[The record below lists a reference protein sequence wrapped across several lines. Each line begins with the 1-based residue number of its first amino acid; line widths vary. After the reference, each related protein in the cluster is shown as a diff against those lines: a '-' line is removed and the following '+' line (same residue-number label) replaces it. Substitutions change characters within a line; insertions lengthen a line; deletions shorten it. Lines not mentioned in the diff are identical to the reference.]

1 MVSGENINT
10 QVFYR
15 SNRGQQHRRDNAY
28 RHSQHDSNNSLPRS
42 GYSRGRG
49 RGSYNSLPRSS
60 TNIKTDYEGSY
71 DSGRRQRGR
80 GYGSRNSYYDGHSS
94 SRAPSERKR
103 DSLQRKKRSRD
114 NSYPVQS
121 EVRRA
126 RSLPRNPA
134 KAPNLMATSLTS
146 STIWKPD
153 GKCPSFADILKG
165 SLSQDIVES
174 KSEVTKQSITTSTI
188 EEDVKTD
195 KKQYDDLP
203 PTGQRIKSHRNTLPK
218 ARQKA
223 GPPPS
228 ETLFANNSYDQTKHV
243 ESVKV
248 EKENI
253 MIEETVLMET
263 AKSEILKDDSIIEC
277 MEVKSLKAA
286 VENRDSSTEDNI
298 SMTSQKS
305 NKLNALKS
313 YANILSGGLKK
324 VGSVFK
330 SKSKEEKKDASKQ
343 TASTPVV
350 QIYRQNNTE
359 PDDIKKESGV
369 VETDEKVEE
378 SISKPSIPGLLF
390 KTELER
396 RPSKKKKK
404 SKSTSSLLEEQ
415 MISKLTI
422 QDNINEASVSESQ
435 VLLESKILEVMTSE
449 ITSKG
454 KIESKSKEG
463 TLKKRSLKKK
473 KSDLIDTQVFTD
485 EIDKALHE
493 IKVLEENQKT
503 TLSRRASRKKKS
515 YSKENIEA
523 TECKIPFTIDSS
535 IRNLDFDQDP
545 KQPSYVSANERK
557 SKTTSLILE
566 KNSYLYDF
574 NDNEEIVCLK
584 EDGPSVAHTR
594 ISSSLKSL
602 VQCKTENES
611 LHVTSQPKT
620 ESKLTNK
627 QPVSEAKQIG
637 NTRSPLTPTAME
649 KVSETIEIDSKSN
662 NK

>member
-1 MVSGENINT
+1 M
-10 QVFYR
+10 
-15 SNRGQQHRRDNAY
+15 
-28 RHSQHDSNNSLPRS
+28 
-42 GYSRGRG
+42 
-49 RGSYNSLPRSS
+49 
-60 TNIKTDYEGSY
+60 
-71 DSGRRQRGR
+71 GRRA
-80 GYGSRNSYYDGHSS
+80 S
-94 SRAPSERKR
+94 
-103 DSLQRKKRSRD
+103 
-114 NSYPVQS
+114 
-121 EVRRA
+121 
-126 RSLPRNPA
+126 SLPRNPA
-134 KAPNLMATSLTS
+134 KAPNLLTTSLTS

-165 SLSQDIVES
+165 SLSQDILES
-174 KSEVTKQSITTSTI
+174 KSEVTHQSITTSTI
-188 EEDVKTD
+188 EENVKAD
-195 KKQYDDLP
+195 KKKYDDMP
-203 PTGQRIKSHRNTLPK
+203 STEQRIKSHRNTLPK

-223 GPPPS
+223 CPPPS
-228 ETLFANNSYDQTKHV
+228 ETLFAYNSYEQTEKHV
-243 ESVKV
+243 ESVKA

-253 MIEETVLMET
+253 MIEENVLMET

-298 SMTSQKS
+298 SITSQKS

-343 TASTPVV
+343 TATTPIV
-350 QIYRQNNTE
+350 QMHTQNDSE
-359 PDDIKKESGV
+359 PDDVKKESGV
-369 VETDEKVEE
+369 VETDEKVDE

-415 MISKLTI
+415 NISDPTI
-422 QDNINEASVSESQ
+422 QDNINEASVLESQ
-435 VLLESKILEVMTSE
+435 VSLESKILEVMTSE
-449 ITSKG
+449 ITSKA
-454 KIESKSKEG
+454 KRESKSKEG

-503 TLSRRASRKKKS
+503 SLSRRASRKKKS
-515 YSKENIEA
+515 YSKENIDA
-523 TECKIPFTIDSS
+523 TESEIPFTVESS
-535 IRNLDFDQDP
+535 VRNLDFDQDP

-627 QPVSEAKQIG
+627 HQVSATKQLG
-637 NTRSPLTPTAME
+637 NARSPLTPTAME

-662 NK
+662 NEVKVSTGIN